1 MSVLVLLLAVIG
13 ILFALALNDPN
24 APLVPSGETDS
35 AAVTVKLLV
44 AAGTG
49 KPAELTGEEVSSLM
63 TRKLAQNGQNTVSG
77 VRLTVNSDNTV
88 AAYLPVSYK
97 GMKLGVSAN
106 LTVGWDSAK
115 NNIRAA
121 VNSLKIGRLPVDPA
135 WALSRA
141 MDSLPDG
148 TEREGNVLYLPPP
161 VFGTYEMPNDAP
173 GNIGGLEVRDGKFL
187 LNFSA
192 NMPEL
197 EKYLQEKLKSF
208 LNPSQ

>member
-1 MSVLVLLLAVIG
+1 MSVFVLLLAVIG

-24 APLVPSGETDS
+24 EPLALSGEMDS
-35 AAVTVKLLV
+35 SAVTAKLLV

-49 KPAELTGEEVSSLM
+49 KPAELTGEEVGALM
-63 TRKLAQNGQNTVSG
+63 TRKLAQNGQSAVSG

-88 AAYLPVSYK
+88 DAYLPVFYK

-135 WALSRA
+135 WVLSRA
-141 MDSLPDG
+141 TGSLPKSV
-148 TEREGNVLYLPPP
+148 EREGAVLYLPPTM
-161 VFGTYEMPNDAP
+161 FGTYEMPNDAP
-173 GNIGGLEVRDGKFL
+173 GNISGLEVRNGKFL
-187 LNFSA
+187 LNFSV

-208 LNPSQ
+208 LNQSR